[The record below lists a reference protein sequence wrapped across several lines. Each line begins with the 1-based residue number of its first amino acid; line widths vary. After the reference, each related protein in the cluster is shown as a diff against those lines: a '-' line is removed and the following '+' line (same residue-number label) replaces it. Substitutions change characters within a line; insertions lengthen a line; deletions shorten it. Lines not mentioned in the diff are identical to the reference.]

1 MQVTDM
7 CKNVPIK
14 KDAFDK
20 KNKKLKGCSPGG
32 GGGGDFDD
40 LYPDVCVEGLKKD
53 PF

>member
-20 KNKKLKGCSPGG
+20 KNKKLKGCSPGRG
-32 GGGGDFDD
+32 GGATSMIFTRM
-40 LYPDVCVEGLKKD
+40 CVLKV
-53 PF
+53 